1 VDESI
6 DVVARGTGRENLA
19 AIHRLGGIAQWSTIE
34 PSLRVQ
40 IHVLKRRSLATVF
53 AALAILAT
61 PLLLF
66 AHARL
71 IRSTPAANSKLD
83 APPSS
88 VTLVFSEPP
97 ELQFTTIQLVDSGGT
112 AVSLGAISKSPSDAS
127 TLTIP
132 VSGQMTRGRYTV
144 IWRTAAADGH
154 ASSGRFTF
162 TVLNAAAVAPMA
174 APTPGASAGPPSGT
188 QAPTAQPSKTGANAP
203 VEVAPV
209 ASFSNAVRWA
219 ELVSVITMI
228 GAIIFRL
235 VVLPGS
241 NWADALTSEAAER
254 ARRLAQ
260 AALTLFVITTLMR
273 VTAESMLVPSEVGG
287 RMSAVLTVIRDTRW
301 GHGWAVGAAGAI
313 VVLIGLFVARAAVS
327 GWTIAAIG
335 IVAVCTGDALTG
347 HSGASRHLALAVA
360 ADITHYLGAGGWIGG
375 LVAVVLS
382 GLPSLRVIGD
392 SDRPQAGFQL
402 MRAYHGAAVECVA
415 LVIISAIVAAWL
427 RLSSFGQ
434 LRTTQYGG
442 LLLLKTALVCV
453 VLVFGWYHWRKVVS
467 PPWDADTKFR
477 FQRTATM
484 ELIVSALVL
493 AVTAVLVSTP
503 LPE

>member
-1 VDESI
+1 M
-6 DVVARGTGRENLA
+6 
-19 AIHRLGGIAQWSTIE
+19 
-34 PSLRVQ
+34 
-40 IHVLKRRSLATVF
+40 F

-71 IRSTPAANSKLD
+71 IRSTPAANAKLD
-83 APPSS
+83 APPSNL
-88 VTLVFSEPP
+88 TLWFSEQP
-97 ELQFTTIQLVDSGGT
+97 ELRFTSIQLVDSGGSS
-112 AVSLGAISKSPSDAS
+112 VSLGAVSKVPGETSAIA
-127 TLTIP
+127 IP

-144 IWRTAAADGH
+144 VWRTAAADGH

-162 TVLNAAAVAPMA
+162 TVLNAAATAPVTA
-174 APTPGASAGPPSGT
+174 TPTPAPLVQTPAPQPP
-188 QAPTAQPSKTGANAP
+188 AAQSPETGANS
-203 VEVAPV
+203 VIQVAPI
-209 ASFSNAVRWA
+209 ATFSTAVRWA

-235 VVLPGS
+235 VVLPGA
-241 NWADALTSEAAER
+241 NWSDALTTEAGER

-260 AALTLFVITTLMR
+260 AALILFVIATLMR
-273 VTAESMLVPSEVGG
+273 VVAQSMLVPEEVGS
-287 RMSAVLTVIRDTRW
+287 RLTAVLTVVRETRW

-313 VVLIGLFVARAAVS
+313 VVLTGLVIARRATS

-360 ADITHYLGAGGWIGG
+360 TDITHYLGAGGWIGG

-382 GLPSLRVIGD
+382 GLPSLRVVDDGE
-392 SDRPQAGFQL
+392 RPQAGFQL

-427 RLSSFGQ
+427 RLSSLGQ
-434 LRTTQYGG
+434 LRTTLYGG
-442 LLLLKTALVCV
+442 LLLLKTTLVCII
-453 VLVFGWYHWRKVVS
+453 LLFGWYHSRKVVS
-467 PPWDADTKFR
+467 PQWDADTKFR

-493 AVTAVLVSTP
+493 AVTAALVSTP